1 MPSQSQV
8 EPARSVPVVSRADV
22 VVVGGGPAD
31 CSAAFVYHV

>member
-8 EPARSVPVVSRADV
+8 EPARSAPVVSRADGV
-22 VVVGGGPAD
+22 MVSGGPAD